1 MSTSDWVAK
10 NIRGGKE
17 LSGDTLSLVA
27 DFTLMWAL
35 FEGTE
40 VHGENRVVIDE
51 LTQIA
56 ARVAGRFPQ
65 ELLGKYVD
73 YWAHRYI
80 EGGETNHRFEKLHF
94 THDPHKIIVKNVL
107 TGNEKNAQRMIH
119 ALLLI
124 IYRLRNNLFHG
135 EKDVHQ
141 LDGQRENFKQ
151 ACNVI
156 KTVLESSGR
165 YIFYNA

>member
-1 MSTSDWVAK
+1 MKSSDWIAE

-17 LSGDTLSLVA
+17 LSDDTLYLVA

-40 VHGENRVVIDE
+40 AHGESLVVIDE
-51 LTQIA
+51 LAQIA
-56 ARVAGRFPQ
+56 ARVADEFPQ
-65 ELLGKYVD
+65 ELLTKYID
-73 YWAHRYI
+73 YWTHRYI
-80 EGGETNHRFEKLHF
+80 EGGKSNHKFEKLRF
-94 THDPHKIIVKNVL
+94 THDPHKIIVKDVL
-107 TGNEKNAQRMIH
+107 IGNERNTQEKIY

-135 EKDVHQ
+135 EKDIHR

-151 ACNVI
+151 ACCII
-156 KTVLESSGR
+156 KTVLELSGR
-165 YIFYNA
+165 YVYHNA